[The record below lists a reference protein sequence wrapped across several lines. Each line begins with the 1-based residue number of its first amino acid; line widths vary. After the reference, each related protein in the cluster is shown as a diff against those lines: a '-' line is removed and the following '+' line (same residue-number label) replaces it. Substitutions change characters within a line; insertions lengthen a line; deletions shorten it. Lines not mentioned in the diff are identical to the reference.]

1 MSVEGPKNPKRRDFL
16 KQTGAVAAV
25 VTLGI
30 GAGELL
36 RKERNQVRINKKP
49 KSANM
54 NENKL
59 EKRSDPFESNFKKRE
74 KVDIPGGSVD
84 VVDIPARQ
92 GNEKNPMVLSPAW
105 GMSPEVYKYVLKGF
119 NDMGRRTLSFAYPS
133 EGGTSKLTPQ
143 EQSLVEA
150 VPPEELRDALTLM
163 SVLESQDV
171 ENAGI
176 VGHSKGGAS
185 AAIAALLF
193 AERAARGEGKKRIA
207 NLILFAPAGLIGKD
221 NVARVGYGFAMQKSN
236 RGQQSESFKAIPVSD
251 EERTAAAAE
260 GRTIAEYAAIPNTA
274 EDAEGGAAAGA
285 ALGSHIK
292 ESGFSRT
299 TEEVWGLSSIRI
311 HTLFR
316 ELKKHGIG
324 ITVMTGVDDPV
335 FPTGKMTSTISAQ
348 LTPEEKTLDYEKKID
363 AVSEKIVDVV
373 LTIRAEH
380 GIPVPYAG
388 IIEGQLS
395 ALEAKQKRAAATSG
409 TSGE

>member
-1 MSVEGPKNPKRRDFL
+1 MSVEGPKNPKRREFL

-36 RKERNQVRINKKP
+36 RKERNQVRINKKT

-84 VVDIPARQ
+84 VVDIPAPASSD
-92 GNEKNPMVLSPAW
+92 KKPMVLVPAW

-119 NDMGRRTLSFAYPS
+119 NDAGRRTMSFAFPTA
-133 EGGTSKLTPQ
+133 GGTTEL
-143 EQSLVEA
+143 
-150 VPPEELRDALTLM
+150 PPEDRKSFEGFPPDAIRDALTLM
-163 SVLESQDV
+163 AVLEAQSAED
-171 ENAGI
+171 AGV

-185 AAIAALLF
+185 AGIAALLF
-193 AERAARGEGKKRIA
+193 AQRAARGEGKRRIA
-207 NLILFAPAGLIGKD
+207 NLELFGSAGLIGKD
-221 NVARVGYGFAMQKSN
+221 NLARVGYGFAMQKSN
-236 RGQQSESFKAIPVSD
+236 RGQQSESFKAIPVSG
-251 EERTAAAAE
+251 EERAAAAAE
-260 GRTIAEYAAIPNTA
+260 GRTIAEYGAIPNTP

-292 ESGFSRT
+292 ESGLVRT
-299 TEEVWGLSSIRI
+299 AGEVWGLSKIQMA
-311 HTLFR
+311 HLLK
-316 ELKKHGIG
+316 ELRSYGIG
-324 ITVMTGVDDPV
+324 VTVMSGVDDPV
-335 FPTGKMTSTISAQ
+335 FPIEKMVGTMD
-348 LTPEEKTLDYEKKID
+348 EKTREITPGTVHGKD
-363 AVSEKIVDVV
+363 VDGF
-373 LTIRAEH
+373 LSIRAEH